1 MGESG
6 GMTEVTTRGDLATPS
21 ATPKPEASWWSPST
35 RLSDVSSSRD
45 NNFNLIRMI
54 AASLVLFSH
63 SFALVTGNSLDQ
75 PLARDLHTTLGTIS
89 VDVFFVTS
97 GFLIAASITRRRDIA
112 AFSLARIRRIYP
124 AMLAATAMTVFGL
137 GAIMTTNPIL
147 DYFTDP
153 RTFGYLVKNS
163 LIIDGVASK
172 LPGVFVDNPFAGA
185 VNGSLWTLPFE
196 VRAYV
201 AILVL
206 WVATRAIQRTLDKD
220 LFSPL
225 LLLLG
230 SVGLFAFLSQT
241 PLPFV
246 SGVGVRLYAMFFV
259 GSSFFVLQRHI
270 VLHTK
275 AFVALVA
282 LVALLSGDATT
293 FHLAYGISI
302 AYLVFFLAHIPRGA
316 IRAFNRFGDYSY
328 GMYIFA
334 FPVQQTL
341 VAVVPSISIPEM
353 IGASFTLT
361 LGLAALSWHFVEKPA
376 LRPRSLPKA
385 GESGRATST

>member
-1 MGESG
+1 
-6 GMTEVTTRGDLATPS
+6 
-21 ATPKPEASWWSPST
+21 
-35 RLSDVSSSRD
+35 
-45 NNFNLIRMI
+45 MI

-63 SFALVTGNSLDQ
+63 SFALVTGNPLDQ

-341 VAVVPSISIPEM
+341 VAVIPSISIPEM